1 MKKAY
6 LHKTGAMVF
15 NQEGRFDHVLR
26 ETVAKGMK
34 QCICSLY
41 PYRYNNG

>member
-6 LHKTGAMVF
+6 LHKTGAMVY
-15 NQEGRFDHVLR
+15 NQEGHFDHVLR
-26 ETVAKGMK
+26 ENVVGMN
-34 QCICSLY
+34 QCIYSLY